1 MPVLQNL
8 YQIFKFSSTFIVEN
22 DFNIKNYS
30 QGDGMRENNI
40 ISIGDNLV
48 FDQIRHYYND
58 RRSPKEIFYDTQV
71 IRKKIHEY
79 KKEGKHAEARVLN
92 RRLVDF
98 LFVKDIVNVFVDKKS
113 HYKDIGKKGFYLN
126 GNHYVRFCCGS
137 GQMRR
142 NTITFINEKLYKPI
156 TDNLMCGFMSKTKDF
171 NLAKLHAYFALSF
184 SSVLW
189 VRTPR
194 VCVIKD
200 FFNPIDPNEK
210 IDFIEKDPKTDKKII
225 VQKTA
230 GQLKLELNCADGQG
244 LVDPQFAQLWGKDMN
259 LSYCPCS
266 FVVRSVFIKGNLATF
281 DFKKYA
287 QEHGITTIRDKW
299 GVTYNVEDIDVLLS
313 ESQFKMHK
321 YYTNWQEYLS
331 YVEKAGIRWGV
342 ARYNKKYDDEFVLAN
357 YQYIQALHIDK
368 DDIKKLIA
376 PTVDWIKKICSGDDL
391 YTLLYMYGVK
401 NGDADYQ
408 SMYSSA
414 QSLSAK
420 AIVKNSD
427 FLKDTYIQQK
437 IYKNIAESIN
447 KAKLGKI
454 WLHGNYQ
461 FMISDPYAQCQA
473 AFGQKPTGLLKA
485 GEIYSGWWK
494 NRVTDGTTIDCCR
507 SPMIDQHEHNP
518 MTFHCNEV
526 MEEWYQ
532 YLPSGIIFN
541 IYDTSVYRAE
551 DADFDGDIILTTDNE
566 IFIKGANKD
575 QNTITYEKGAAP
587 TQKIN
592 LNNSVKTDLRG
603 LGTGVGGFSN
613 LATTMYAMI
622 EQFDPEKQPE
632 QRAELKHRIKLLRE
646 IVGQEIDRI
655 KGTAAPVVPSD
666 WKKVEK
672 IDPEDTDAEKAE
684 KYKHNS
690 MVISKKPYFFRYL
703 YPELNK
709 QFKQYESS
717 YNQMSVSTFGI
728 KLKQLLAK
736 QNKTDAEKKMIRMY
750 QKYSPLITSNCTM
763 NLLCR
768 EFEDADFEINF
779 RKDNVSMLP
788 TFEHDFTFD
797 LSKLQLVKAQYQKYS
812 SSKQIN
818 VLNHFFDY
826 DENYLTSQ
834 KTNDFKTIKFK
845 IADSV
850 CHDIREQLI
859 SSGLSPAE
867 ILYYCNELSHQYKK
881 FNWAFAWD
889 VLDSQILAFIPQGV
903 TKAPVNIKDISPEEF
918 NSDPQFENAE
928 TGEYLGQTYVLK
940 DVSKSY
946 WQAKKD
952 ELEREKQLSQIQQ
965 EIETL
970 EEQQPQTEE
979 EQEKTEQEIEELI
992 DQFITTATSTVPPK
1006 VEEVK
1011 QQEQEEEP
1019 ESEPEEEE
1027 QEEEYSEEE
1036 ETSTV
1041 EEEKIVYTGDE
1052 EWKNYTDEAP
1062 FGNRFSEWWELYKDI
1077 DDENSIKKEET
1088 KRSNSSK
1095 RK

>member
-8 YQIFKFSSTFIVEN
+8 YQIFKFSSTFVIDHN
-22 DFNIKNYS
+22 CDIKNYS

-58 RRSPKEIFYDTQV
+58 TRSPRKIFYDTQV

-126 GNHYVRFCCGS
+126 GNHYIRFCCGS

-142 NTITFINEKLYKPI
+142 NTITFINEKLYKSI

-210 IDFIEKDPKTDKKII
+210 IDFIEKDPKTGKKII

-230 GQLKLELNCADGQG
+230 GQLRLELNCADGQG
-244 LVDPQFAQLWGKDMN
+244 LVDPQFAQLWGQDMN

-287 QEHGITTIRDKW
+287 REHGITTIRDKW

-331 YVEKAGIRWGV
+331 YTEKAGIRWGV
-342 ARYNKKYDDEFVLAN
+342 ARYNKKYDDDYVLAN
-357 YQYIQALHIDK
+357 YQYIQALTITK
-368 DDIKKLIA
+368 EDIQKLIA
-376 PTVDWIKKICSGDDL
+376 PTIDWIRKICSGDDL

-401 NGDADYQ
+401 NEDADYQ
-408 SMYSSA
+408 AMYSSA
-414 QSLSAK
+414 QSLTAK

-427 FLKDTYIQQK
+427 FLKDTYVQQK

-473 AFGQKPTGLLKA
+473 AFGQKPTGLLKT

-494 NRVTDGTTIDCCR
+494 DKVADKTTIDCCR

-518 MTFHCNEV
+518 MTFHCNEL

-532 YLPSGIIFN
+532 YLPSGVIFN

-566 IFIKGANKD
+566 VFIKGSNKN

-622 EQFDPEKQPE
+622 EQFDPEKQAD

-655 KGTAAPVVPSD
+655 KGTAAPVVPAD
-666 WKKVEK
+666 WKKLEK
-672 IDPEDTDAEKAE
+672 ILPEDTDAEKAE

-703 YPELNK
+703 YPELNQ

-717 YNQMSVSTFGI
+717 YNQMSVSTFGL

-736 QNKTDAEKKMIRMY
+736 QNKTDAEKKMVRMY

-763 NLLCR
+763 NTLCR

-788 TFEHDFTFD
+788 TFEHEFTFD
-797 LSKLQLVKAQYQKYS
+797 QSKLQLVKSQYQKYS

-850 CHDIREQLI
+850 CHDIREYLI
-859 SSGLSPAE
+859 SSGVTPAE
-867 ILYYCNELSHQYKK
+867 ILYYCNELSRQYKK

-889 VLDSQILAFIPQGV
+889 VLDTQILAFIPQGR
-903 TKAPVNIKDISPEEF
+903 TKAPVNIKDLAPGEF
-918 NSDPQFENAE
+918 VSDPQFKDAE

-940 DVSKSY
+940 DVTKDY
-946 WQAKKD
+946 WQAQKNEYEK
-952 ELEREKQLSQIQQ
+952 EKQLSEIQQ
-965 EIETL
+965 RVEIL
-970 EEQQPQTEE
+970 EEQTPQTEE
-979 EQEKTEQEIEELI
+979 ERERTEEEIADLVE
-992 DQFITTATSTVPPK
+992 QFIMTATSTVPPK
-1006 VEEVK
+1006 
-1011 QQEQEEEP
+1011 
-1019 ESEPEEEE
+1019 
-1027 QEEEYSEEE
+1027 SEEE
-1036 ETSTV
+1036 KKIEEAKA
-1041 EEEKIVYTGDE
+1041 EEEAKEKPVYTGDE
-1052 EWKNYTDEAP
+1052 EWKNYADDVSNLSIL
-1062 FGNRFSEWWELYKDI
+1062 GDRFSEWWDLYRDV
-1077 DDENSIKKEET
+1077 DENGVNKEDI
-1088 KRSNSSK
+1088 NSKNGQKNKGQK

>member
-1 MPVLQNL
+1 
-8 YQIFKFSSTFIVEN
+8 
-22 DFNIKNYS
+22 
-30 QGDGMRENNI
+30 
-40 ISIGDNLV
+40 
-48 FDQIRHYYND
+48 
-58 RRSPKEIFYDTQV
+58 
-71 IRKKIHEY
+71 
-79 KKEGKHAEARVLN
+79 
-92 RRLVDF
+92 
-98 LFVKDIVNVFVDKKS
+98 
-113 HYKDIGKKGFYLN
+113 
-126 GNHYVRFCCGS
+126 
-137 GQMRR
+137 
-142 NTITFINEKLYKPI
+142 
-156 TDNLMCGFMSKTKDF
+156 
-171 NLAKLHAYFALSF
+171 
-184 SSVLW
+184 
-189 VRTPR
+189 
-194 VCVIKD
+194 
-200 FFNPIDPNEK
+200 
-210 IDFIEKDPKTDKKII
+210 
-225 VQKTA
+225 
-230 GQLKLELNCADGQG
+230 
-244 LVDPQFAQLWGKDMN
+244 
-259 LSYCPCS
+259 
-266 FVVRSVFIKGNLATF
+266 
-281 DFKKYA
+281 
-287 QEHGITTIRDKW
+287 
-299 GVTYNVEDIDVLLS
+299 
-313 ESQFKMHK
+313 
-321 YYTNWQEYLS
+321 
-331 YVEKAGIRWGV
+331 
-342 ARYNKKYDDEFVLAN
+342 
-357 YQYIQALHIDK
+357 
-368 DDIKKLIA
+368 
-376 PTVDWIKKICSGDDL
+376 
-391 YTLLYMYGVK
+391 LYMYGVK

-473 AFGQKPTGLLKA
+473 AFGQKPTGLLKT

-494 NRVTDGTTIDCCR
+494 DRVPSGTILDCCR
-507 SPMIDQHEHNP
+507 SPMIDISEHNP
-518 MTFHCNEV
+518 MDLVYDDLKN
-526 MEEWYQ
+526 EWYQ
-532 YLPSGIIFN
+532 YLPTGVIYN
-541 IYDTSVYRAE
+541 IYDISVFRHS
-551 DADFDGDIILTTDNE
+551 DSDFDGDIVLSTDNE
-566 IFIKGANKD
+566 VFIKGSYRD
-575 QNTITYEKGAAP
+575 QSMITYEKGAAP

-717 YNQMSVSTFGI
+717 YNQMSVSTFGV

-736 QNKTDAEKKMIRMY
+736 QNKTDAEKKMVRMY

-918 NSDPQFENAE
+918 NSDPQFENSE

-965 EIETL
+965 EIEAL

-979 EQEKTEQEIEELI
+979 EQEKTEQEIEELV

-1011 QQEQEEEP
+1011 QQEQEQEEEP
-1019 ESEPEEEE
+1019 ESEPDEEE
-1027 QEEEYSEEE
+1027 QEEE
-1036 ETSTV
+1036 TTIA

-1062 FGNRFSEWWELYKDI
+1062 FGNRFAEWWDLYKDI
-1077 DDENSIKKEET
+1077 DDESSIKKEET
-1088 KRSNSSK
+1088 KRSSTPK